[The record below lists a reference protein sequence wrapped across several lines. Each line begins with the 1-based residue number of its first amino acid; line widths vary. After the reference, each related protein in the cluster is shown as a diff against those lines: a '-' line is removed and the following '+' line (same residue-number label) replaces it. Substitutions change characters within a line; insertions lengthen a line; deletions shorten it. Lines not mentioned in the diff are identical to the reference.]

1 MLITKSSRSQTAP
14 VLFFSFFFFTLMNC
28 ESEPLLKLIK
38 SKQGQMISSR
48 RLFVLIICTR
58 IAMDEVTCESVASI
72 STPRPTP
79 PLNPRP
85 LPSPTAPPAEPDC
98 RSIMASLATVNFP
111 AAQIVAVGPV
121 ARICAAGKLTV
132 AGRSNQARTPCL
144 LHYSARADD
153 WTPLQLPP
161 RPHFFCPSIRRRVRL

>member
-1 MLITKSSRSQTAP
+1 
-14 VLFFSFFFFTLMNC
+14 MNC

-38 SKQGQMISSR
+38 SKQGQMNFSR

-58 IAMDEVTCESVASI
+58 IVMDEVTCESVASI
-72 STPRPTP
+72 STPHPIP

-85 LPSPTAPPAEPDC
+85 LPSPSPTAPPAEPDC
-98 RSIMASLATVNFP
+98 GSIMASLATVNFP
-111 AAQIVAVGPV
+111 AAQIVAAGPV
-121 ARICAAGKLTV
+121 AKICAAGKLTV